1 MLKMHVT
8 ATHTNAIEDTAKPP
22 PSKEFTNLFADVQ
35 KEPTDKLT
43 GGGKTMKLVD
53 ATKQKKSALVD
64 AQVQQP
70 QLATPD
76 QPAIAQLLASIAQQ
90 AQAGTQ
96 AMTNGLTTALPEL
109 APKLAAPQA
118 QLAGATDVKA
128 SGVKADGNADLD
140 PLLEKMVA
148 VKPEVMQAA
157 PAEPPLTPLEQ
168 AVMDL
173 LSQKDEAKDSSAR
186 SDTAATS
193 VPQVSVPAGLHLPD
207 APPVEQAAP
216 VARVH
221 EQPQE
226 LVSQN
231 HAHLVF
237 DDPNGRIVM
246 TIAVRGDNVAVTMR
260 SSDDGTASAL
270 ARNAG
275 TLEDQM
281 RARGLQL
288 ADFSSQR
295 DLAREQSSDK
305 PKYEREPVVKNA
317 DGKRFTLEE
326 HS

>member
-1 MLKMHVT
+1 MLKLHVT

-22 PSKEFTNLFADVQ
+22 ASKEFTNLFADVK

-70 QLATPD
+70 QLATPE
-76 QPAIAQLLASIAQQ
+76 QPTIAQLLVSIAQQ

-96 AMTNGLTTALPEL
+96 AMTNGLTAALPDVTPKVAASQ
-109 APKLAAPQA
+109 AP
-118 QLAGATDVKA
+118 LAGATEPKT
-128 SGVKADGNADLD
+128 DGNPDLD

-148 VKPEVMQAA
+148 VKPEIMQAA

-173 LSQKDEAKDSSAR
+173 LSQKDESKDSSAQA
-186 SDTAATS
+186 DAPAAPTQ
-193 VPQVSVPAGLHLPD
+193 QVSVPAGVHLPD

-260 SSDDGTASAL
+260 SSDDGTTAAL

-275 TLEDQM
+275 ALEDQM